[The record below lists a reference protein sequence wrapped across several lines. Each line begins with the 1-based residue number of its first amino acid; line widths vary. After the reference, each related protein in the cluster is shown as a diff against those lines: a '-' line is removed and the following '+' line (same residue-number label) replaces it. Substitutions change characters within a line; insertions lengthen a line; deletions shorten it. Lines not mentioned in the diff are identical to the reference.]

1 MTATKWMI
9 ILIACLI
16 GIVVLRYLIEYWVTP
31 FMKKYRGNAKRT
43 GLYKGKDG
51 QGEWHVGYLQQSFGL
66 IRQCVRIREL
76 GLFRLVP
83 PSDVF
88 GKVLIQKD
96 TLCACTEL
104 TDKKE
109 VGIYESDILRL
120 NDKEFTATGI
130 VRFGEYGNSHYGW
143 YIEPIENVDI
153 PQQLLLWTNSA
164 DKSCEVIGNEFDNR
178 ELLQKKY

>member
-1 MTATKWMI
+1 M
-9 ILIACLI
+9 
-16 GIVVLRYLIEYWVTP
+16 
-31 FMKKYRGNAKRT
+31 
-43 GLYKGKDG
+43 
-51 QGEWHVGYLQQSFGL
+51 
-66 IRQCVRIREL
+66 
-76 GLFRLVP
+76 
-83 PSDVF
+83 
-88 GKVLIQKD
+88 
-96 TLCACTEL
+96 

-153 PQQLLLWTNSA
+153 PQQLLLWTNSI

-178 ELLQKKY
+178 ELLQKR